1 MEIFTEGRSRFLT
14 GTALALAGLCGVMA
28 ALAVSDLI
36 TLIRL
41 SSTSTFYLF
50 MSRATVPVGMPPLAA
65 FAARRPGL
73 LFTVAAMLWLSGC
86 ALALGVWRRAEW
98 ARRGA
103 AAMLYLLSAAAL
115 LALLFPS
122 LIVPAPLVYDGVS
135 IAPEFNAV
143 VKAMAFYLRIICV
156 TGGGLCF
163 WWALLLDRGAL
174 RAEFQKTLKTGTL

>member
-1 MEIFTEGRSRFLT
+1 MQIFAEGRSRVLS
-14 GTALALAGLCGVMA
+14 GSALALAGLCGVMA
-28 ALAVSDLI
+28 ALSLSDLL
-36 TLIRL
+36 TLLRL
-41 SSTSTFYLF
+41 SSTSTFFLF
-50 MSRATVPVGMPPLAA
+50 MSRATVPVEMPPLAG
-65 FAARRPGL
+65 FAARHPGP
-73 LFTVAAMLWLSGC
+73 LFAMAALLWLSGC

-103 AAMLYLLSAAAL
+103 VAMLYLLSAAAL

-143 VKAMAFYLRIICV
+143 VRSAAVYLRIVCV

-174 RAEFQKTLKTGTL
+174 KGEFQKR